1 MHTPHTTTTASPL
14 VLILGLG
21 ISGLAMARWC
31 ASQGQRVRVADTRP
45 APPGQQALQALPSI
59 ECRFGQ
65 PLQAQLLCSS
75 VGHVEVSAVYC
86 SPGLAPAEV
95 AAVRE
100 AAARSGVFFG
110 GELDLFTQALRHLRQ
125 QHRYQP
131 QVLAITG
138 TNGKTTVTAL
148 TAQLLERAGQRVA
161 VAGNIGPSLLDTLAQ
176 CLAQARAA
184 AQQEDLQEQALAAP
198 AAEPEAGAP
207 RRDTDMDAG
216 PEASTDANAEADTE
230 ADTDGAESDAAD
242 GVAQPPATAAPPG
255 PDALARAL
263 PEAWVLE
270 LSSFQLDYSSG
281 FEPTAGVILN
291 ISQDHL
297 DWHGSQQAYVQAKA
311 KVYGQQGVIVMNR
324 DDATLMAL
332 LPELTPAS
340 AAKSPKGARAA
351 AQRQLLHFGLQ
362 APQQWGDWGVVVE
375 HGMPWLARAVGE
387 APPAGRS
394 NQGRKAQAGEWFVQ
408 RLMPADAMRI
418 RGQHNVANALAA
430 LALASATGAALAP
443 MLHGLREYRGEPHR
457 VQSLGLVQG
466 VEYIDDSKG
475 TNVGAT
481 AAALC
486 GLVPDAR
493 ASRRLVV
500 ILGGLGKGQDFAPL
514 REPVRQAARAVLLIG
529 QDAPAIAQAL
539 QGCGVP
545 LAHAN
550 GLPEAVAQAAALAQP
565 GDAVLLSPACAS
577 MDMFRDYAHR
587 AQVFADS
594 VQALALEAGQ
604 SLEAWT

>member
-1 MHTPHTTTTASPL
+1 MHTPTTTATASPL

-45 APPGQQALQALPSI
+45 APPGQQALQQLPGV

-138 TNGKTTVTAL
+138 TNGKTTVTSL

-176 CLAQARAA
+176 CLAQAEAA
-184 AQQEDLQEQALAAP
+184 AQQADLQSEVLPAP
-198 AAEPEAGAP
+198 AAEQ
-207 RRDTDMDAG
+207 DAG
-216 PEASTDANAEADTE
+216 PEAEAD
-230 ADTDGAESDAAD
+230 ADTDTDVADVDGA
-242 GVAQPPATAAPPG
+242 AQPPAAAAQAG

-263 PEAWVLE
+263 PQTWVLE

-281 FEPTAGVILN
+281 FEPTAGAILN

-311 KVYGQQGVIVMNR
+311 KVYGQQGAVVMNR
-324 DDATLMAL
+324 DDAALMAL
-332 LPELTPAS
+332 LPELTPAP
-340 AAKSPKGARAA
+340 AIKSPKGGRAA
-351 AQRQLLHFGLQ
+351 AQRQVLHFGLQ

-394 NQGRKAQAGEWFVQ
+394 GQGRKAQAGEWFVQ

-539 QGCGVP
+539 HDCGVP
-545 LAHAN
+545 LVHAD

>member
-1 MHTPHTTTTASPL
+1 MPAHMPTTTTNASPL

-31 ASQGQRVRVADTRP
+31 ASQGQRVRVADTRA
-45 APPGQQALQALPSI
+45 APPGQQALQQLPGV

-86 SPGLAPAEV
+86 SPGLAPTEV

-125 QHRYQP
+125 QHHYQP
-131 QVLAITG
+131 RVLAITG
-138 TNGKTTVTAL
+138 TNGKTTVTSL
-148 TAQLLERAGQRVA
+148 TAQLLERAGQHVA

-176 CLAQARAA
+176 CLAQAEAA
-184 AQQEDLQEQALAAP
+184 AQQEEEPQGQAQPALAAP
-198 AAEPEAGAP
+198 SAEQETGA
-207 RRDTDMDAG
+207 DLDAG
-216 PEASTDANAEADTE
+216 PEAE
-230 ADTDGAESDAAD
+230 ADTDTDTDAD
-242 GVAQPPATAAPPG
+242 GEAQPLVAAAQAG

-263 PEAWVLE
+263 PQTWVLE

-311 KVYGQQGVIVMNR
+311 KVYGQQGVVVMNR

-332 LPELTPAS
+332 LPELTPAP
-340 AAKSPKGARAA
+340 AAKSPRGGRAA
-351 AQRQLLHFGLQ
+351 AQRQVLHFGLQ

-375 HGMPWLARAVGE
+375 HGMPWLATTVGE

-394 NQGRKAQAGEWFVQ
+394 GQGRKAQAGEWFVQ

-430 LALASATGAALAP
+430 LALASTTGAALAP

-500 ILGGLGKGQDFAPL
+500 ILGGLGKGQDFSPL

-545 LAHAN
+545 LVHAD

-594 VQALALEAGQ
+594 VQALALDAGQ

>member
-1 MHTPHTTTTASPL
+1 MPMHTPTTTATASPL

-45 APPGQQALQALPSI
+45 APPGQQALQQLPGV

-138 TNGKTTVTAL
+138 TNGKTTVTSL

-176 CLAQARAA
+176 CLAQAEAA
-184 AQQEDLQEQALAAP
+184 AQQADLQSEVLPAP
-198 AAEPEAGAP
+198 AAEQ
-207 RRDTDMDAG
+207 DAG
-216 PEASTDANAEADTE
+216 PEAEAD
-230 ADTDGAESDAAD
+230 ADTDTDVADVDGA
-242 GVAQPPATAAPPG
+242 AQPPAAAAQAG

-263 PEAWVLE
+263 PQTWVLE

-281 FEPTAGVILN
+281 FEPTAGAILN

-311 KVYGQQGVIVMNR
+311 KVYGQQGAVVMNR
-324 DDATLMAL
+324 DDAALMAL
-332 LPELTPAS
+332 LPELTPAP
-340 AAKSPKGARAA
+340 AIKSPKGGRAA
-351 AQRQLLHFGLQ
+351 AQRQVLHFGLQ

-394 NQGRKAQAGEWFVQ
+394 GQGRKAQAGEWFVQ

-539 QGCGVP
+539 HDCGVP
-545 LAHAN
+545 LVHAD

>member
-1 MHTPHTTTTASPL
+1 
-14 VLILGLG
+14 
-21 ISGLAMARWC
+21 MARWC
-31 ASQGQRVRVADTRP
+31 ASQGQRVRVADTRA
-45 APPGQQALQALPSI
+45 APPGQQALQQLPGV

-138 TNGKTTVTAL
+138 TNGKTTVTSL

-176 CLAQARAA
+176 CLAQAEAA
-184 AQQEDLQEQALAAP
+184 AQQEEEQQGQAQPAP
-198 AAEPEAGAP
+198 AAEQEAGAG
-207 RRDTDMDAG
+207 MDAG
-216 PEASTDANAEADTE
+216 PEAE
-230 ADTDGAESDAAD
+230 ADTDADTDVADAA
-242 GVAQPPATAAPPG
+242 AQPPAAAAQPG

-263 PEAWVLE
+263 PQTWVLE

-297 DWHGSQQAYVQAKA
+297 DWHGSLQAYVQAKA
-311 KVYGQQGVIVMNR
+311 KVYGQQGVVVMNR
-324 DDATLMAL
+324 DDHALMAL
-332 LPELTPAS
+332 LPELVPAP
-340 AAKSPKGARAA
+340 AAKPPRGARAA
-351 AQRQLLHFGLQ
+351 AAQRQVLHFGLQ

-394 NQGRKAQAGEWFVQ
+394 GPGRKAQAGEWFVQ

-430 LALASATGAALAP
+430 LALASTTGAALAP

-539 QGCGVP
+539 QDCGVP
-545 LAHAN
+545 LVHAD
-550 GLPEAVAQAAALAQP
+550 GLPDAVAQAAALAQP